1 MSEMAID
8 SIILGDNQ
16 FFGVNHMSQ
25 DKGKETYERFK
36 DVSEI
41 RKTLYYALDNGVK
54 GVMFSTHPAIYQIT
68 DMMRADPVLKKE
80 LGVYVNVPYI
90 VKYVSMVTEMGV
102 YKTVKTMLQGQSLPQ
117 RVKYFMT
124 SGYNVI
130 SRDYLGITHRL
141 IDVELIPFRGL
152 AIKAIFLHNCLCDL
166 ILGYDMTMII
176 KSFDG
181 YIRKRYDTIPA
192 YGTLN
197 YPLFCR
203 LLERAGIENALVMAS
218 VNKKGFLMNPSR
230 EACEEAMRK
239 YRHTVLAMATLASG
253 SIKPQEAYEYI
264 GGLGTV
270 KHVVVGL
277 SSKGHAEETFKIL
290 RDELKLL

>member
-1 MSEMAID
+1 MRAPSID
-8 SIILGDNQ
+8 NIILGDNQ
-16 FFGVNHMSQ
+16 FFGVNHLSQ
-25 DKGKETYERFK
+25 DRGKETYERFK

-41 RKTLYYALDNGVK
+41 RKTLYYALDCGVR

-102 YKTVKTMLQGQSLPQ
+102 YRTVQTMLRGQTFPQ
-117 RVKYFMT
+117 RMKYFVT
-124 SGYNVI
+124 SGYNVLR
-130 SRDYLGITHRL
+130 RDYLGITHRL
-141 IDVELIPFRGL
+141 IDVELLPFRGL
-152 AIKAIFLHNCLCDL
+152 TVKAIFLHNCLCDL
-166 ILGYDMTMII
+166 ILGYDMAEII
-176 KSFDG
+176 RSYDG
-181 YIRKRYDTIPA
+181 YIRKRFDAIPA

-197 YPLFCR
+197 YPHFCR
-203 LLERAGIENALVMAS
+203 LLEKAGVENALIMAA

-230 EACEEAMRK
+230 HACEEAMGK
-239 YRHTVLAMATLASG
+239 YDHTVLAMATLASG
-253 SIKPQEAYEYI
+253 SIKPREAYEYI
-264 GGLGTV
+264 GALGTV

-290 RDELKLL
+290 REELKL

>member
-1 MSEMAID
+1 MSDAVID

-25 DKGKETYERFK
+25 DRGKETYEKFK
-36 DVSEI
+36 DVAEI

-102 YKTVKTMLQGQSLPQ
+102 YRTVKTMLQGQTIPQ
-117 RVKYFMT
+117 RMKYVAT
-124 SGYNVI
+124 SGYNVLT
-130 SRDYLGITHRL
+130 RDFLGITHRL

-152 AIKAIFLHNCLCDL
+152 AMKAVFLHNCLCDL
-166 ILGYDMTMII
+166 ILGYDMAMII
-176 KSFDG
+176 ESYDG
-181 YIRKRYDTIPA
+181 YIRKKYGTIPA

-203 LLERAGIENALVMAS
+203 LLAKAGIDNAVVMAS

-230 EACEEAMRK
+230 EACEVAMK
-239 YRHTVLAMATLASG
+239 NHNHTVLAMATLASG
-253 SIKPQEAYEYI
+253 SIRPQEAYEYI
-264 GGLGTV
+264 RALGTV
-270 KHVVVGL
+270 RHVVVGL
-277 SSKGHAEETFKIL
+277 SSQGHAEETFRIL
-290 RDELKLL
+290 HATLNV

>member
-25 DKGKETYERFK
+25 DKGQETYEKFK
-36 DVSEI
+36 DIAEI
-41 RKTLYYALDNGVK
+41 RKTLYYAMDNGVT

-68 DMMRADPVLKKE
+68 DMIRSDPVLRKE
-80 LGVYVNVPYI
+80 MGIYVNVPYI

-102 YKTVKTMLQGQSLPQ
+102 YKTVKTMLQGQTFSQ
-117 RVKYFMT
+117 RVKYFAT
-124 SGYNVI
+124 SGYNVLT
-130 SRDYLGITHRL
+130 RDYLGITHRL

-176 KSFDG
+176 KSFDT
-181 YIRKRYDTIPA
+181 YIRKRYGTLPA

-203 LLERAGIENALVMAS
+203 LLEKAGIENALVMAS

-230 EACEEAMRK
+230 QACEEAMK
-239 YRHTVLAMATLASG
+239 TYDHTVLAMATLASG

-264 GGLGTV
+264 GSLGTV

-277 SSKGHAEETFKIL
+277 SSKGHAEETFRIL
-290 RDELKLL
+290 HGVLGV